1 MKFTELQT
9 HLSGKSIEI
18 RNLSFSYSND
28 HENISKDFNLKI
40 KKGENI
46 GIFGKTG
53 SGKTTFIN
61 ILMGILTPNKGNIFI
76 DNVELFNQEK
86 HSIKSKWKNNIALV
100 PQDVFLYDS
109 SIIERSSLFNLGS
122 VSK

>member
-1 MKFTELQT
+1 ML
-9 HLSGKSIEI
+9 
-18 RNLSFSYSND
+18 NV
-28 HENISKDFNLKI
+28 NLKI

-86 HSIKSKWKNNIALV
+86 YSIKSKWKNNIALV

-109 SIIERSSLFNLGS
+109 SIISDGLIIMTLFFFKELSANFLDNVYGSLSIGFFTFIELI
-122 VSK
+122 